1 LKVYTIAPHPS
12 PPLSTPHTDSAFPY
26 QKTFILATLCS
37 TLVGTFTSS
46 MGLWERVQTTR
57 NQGKR
62 DLKQD
67 SEIKQL
73 RETIEKAEKRG
84 RERDEDRERMKRRLP
99 GGDRDGRDGGRDEIG
114 DNFQQSG
121 ALIQRQFDQGYGRLG
136 RRFAE
141 GDTLTEN
148 LLQKQIITLQ
158 QTVINVLQ
166 DALYNKREL
175 TRADMAKLVAAS
187 DAAREGSLSALRSQE
202 QRLALEDSSA
212 SPFAASPS
220 RALAA
225 PKRASSVAESDHLF
239 CRYSLNLQYIPKK
252 PLAASFA
259 PGGECRCPDCGLRLD
274 VSSEDFWQIGKRTP
288 IIVKE
293 NGYEKEV
300 METREFRLAQRF
312 VVKCHTADGEFAC
325 VLCSKH
331 RERDALCRTVDAL
344 VNHVGKFHEVDELER
359 DADLRETVPLAL
371 PPPPRVPSPPRER
384 EREKGPG
391 SIMGAPR
398 ERERGSIVGMP
409 RDRDMVSVAGGP
421 RERERDIREVEIRE
435 YR

>member
-1 LKVYTIAPHPS
+1 
-12 PPLSTPHTDSAFPY
+12 
-26 QKTFILATLCS
+26 
-37 TLVGTFTSS
+37 
-46 MGLWERVQTTR
+46 MGLWERVQNSR
-57 NQGKR
+57 HQGKR
-62 DLKQD
+62 DNKQD

-84 RERDEDRERMKRRLP
+84 RERDEDRERIRRRLP
-99 GGDRDGRDGGRDEIG
+99 GGPDEIG

-121 ALIQRQFDQGYGRLG
+121 ALIQRQFDEGYGRLG

-141 GDTLTEN
+141 GDTMTEN

-187 DAAREGSLSALRSQE
+187 DAAREGSLSALRSQQ

-212 SPFAASPS
+212 PPFAASPS
-220 RALAA
+220 RALTA
-225 PKRASSVAESDHLF
+225 PKRASSVSGSDTLY
-239 CRYSLNLQYIPKK
+239 CSYSLNLQYISKK

-274 VSSEDFWQIGKRTP
+274 VSSDDFWQIGKRTP
-288 IIVKE
+288 ILIKE

-325 VLCSKH
+325 VLCNKH
-331 RERDALCRTVDAL
+331 RERDALCRTVEAL
-344 VNHVGKFHEVDELER
+344 VRHVGNFHETDELEL
-359 DADLRETVPLAL
+359 DVDLRETAPLAL

-384 EREKGPG
+384 GSVVGLPRERDRG
-391 SIMGAPR
+391 SVVSMPR
-398 ERERGSIVGMP
+398 ERERGSVVGM
-409 RDRDMVSVAGGP
+409 P
-421 RERERDIREVEIRE
+421 RERERGSVVGGLREREIDVRE

>member
-1 LKVYTIAPHPS
+1 
-12 PPLSTPHTDSAFPY
+12 
-26 QKTFILATLCS
+26 
-37 TLVGTFTSS
+37 
-46 MGLWERVQTTR
+46 MGLYERVQSSR

-62 DLKQD
+62 DSKQD

-84 RERDEDRERMKRRLP
+84 RERDEDRDRMKRRLP
-99 GGDRDGRDGGRDEIG
+99 GGDRYDGRDDLG

-121 ALIQRQFDQGYGRLG
+121 ALIQRQFDEGYGKLG

-148 LLQKQIITLQ
+148 QLQKQIIALQ

-187 DAAREGSLSALRSQE
+187 DAAREGSLDALRAQQ

-212 SPFAASPS
+212 PPYAASPS
-220 RALAA
+220 RALTA
-225 PKRASSVAESDHLF
+225 PKRASSVAESDPLF

-288 IIVKE
+288 IIIKE

-312 VVKCHTADGEFAC
+312 VIKCHTADGEFAC
-325 VLCSKH
+325 VLCNKH
-331 RERDALCRTVDAL
+331 RERDALCRTVEGL
-344 VNHVGKFHEVDELER
+344 VNHVGKFHEVHELER
-359 DADLRETVPLAL
+359 DADLKETVPLAL
-371 PPPPRVPSPPRER
+371 PPPRVPSPPRER
-384 EREKGPG
+384 GVG
-391 SIMGAPR
+391 SVVGGPR
-398 ERERGSIVGMP
+398 ERERGSVVGMP
-409 RDRDMVSVAGGP
+409 RDMGSVAGGL
-421 RERERDIREVEIRE
+421 REREVREVEVRE